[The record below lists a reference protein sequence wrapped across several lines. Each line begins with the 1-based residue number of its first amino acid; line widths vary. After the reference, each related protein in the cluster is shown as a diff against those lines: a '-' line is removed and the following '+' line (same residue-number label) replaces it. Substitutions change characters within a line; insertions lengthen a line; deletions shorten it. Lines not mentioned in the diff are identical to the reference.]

1 MKRKSLEDESC
12 PIARSLGEI
21 GEWWSLLI
29 IRDSFLGKKR
39 FGEFEK
45 SLGLA
50 KNILSARLQSL
61 VNHGV
66 LEISPASD
74 GSAYQE
80 YNLSAKGKKLFPI
93 LVALR
98 QWGES
103 CLFDESGPE
112 QILVDKKFGKK
123 IKPIEIRSQDGRLL
137 RADDVRIE
145 FLTPKAK
152 KKSSSK
158 K

>member
-1 MKRKSLEDESC
+1 MKRKSLEKEAC

-29 IRDSFLGKKR
+29 IRDAFLGKNR

-50 KNILSARLQSL
+50 KNILSTRLQSL
-61 VNHGV
+61 VNHGI

-80 YNLSAKGKKLFPI
+80 YNLTEKGKRIFPV

-98 QWGES
+98 QWGEA
-103 CLFDESGPE
+103 CLFDDSGAG

-123 IKPIEIRSQDGRLL
+123 VKPIEIRSQDGRLL
-137 RADDVRIE
+137 KADDVRIE
-145 FLTPKAK
+145 FISPKPK
-152 KKSSSK
+152 KNSRK